1 MFLDCISKAIF
12 MFVIYNA
19 VALLLFGVPKSLSM
33 TYYLFKE
40 RNNLLK
46 CLFPAMMTM
55 LGIFLMPCWIEI
67 SEGSNFQFLSFLSAA
82 ALLFV
87 AFAPAF
93 KESDL
98 ENTVHQVSAYLCAA
112 FAMLWIILV
121 TPYWYVILIVL
132 AIIATAAIVT
142 KTVKSSYIYWLEMVA
157 FGSTFITI
165 VMYYENF
172 IKALL

>member
-19 VALLLFGVPKSLSM
+19 VVLLLFGVPNSLSK

-40 RNNLLK
+40 RSNVLK
-46 CLFPAMMTM
+46 CLFPSMMAL
-55 LGIFLMPCWIEI
+55 LGVFLMPCWIEI

-82 ALLFV
+82 SLLFV

-93 KESDL
+93 LDSKM
-98 ENTVHQVSAYLCAA
+98 ENIIHQVSAICCAV

-132 AIIATAAIVT
+132 TVIVTLAIVT
-142 KTVKSSYIYWLEMVA
+142 KTIKSGYIYWLEVIA
-157 FGSTFITI
+157 FLSTFISI
-165 VMYYENF
+165 IAYYENF
-172 IKALL
+172 IK